1 MAAVAALVA
10 KRPVVEGLTANIE
23 AAQTR
28 LKISMD
34 CASAELSNC
43 GEPDALDTVER
54 SSKERNAIMSDLSS
68 KLLLS
73 QVYFGPK
80 TFKAVKDL
88 GDPWQA
94 TDAKLQALT
103 QAMADELSLFEG
115 AAQ

>member
-1 MAAVAALVA
+1 
-10 KRPVVEGLTANIE
+10 
-23 AAQTR
+23 
-28 LKISMD
+28 
-34 CASAELSNC
+34 
-43 GEPDALDTVER
+43 
-54 SSKERNAIMSDLSS
+54 MSDLSS

-103 QAMADELSLFEG
+103 QAMADELGLFEG